1 MTTRLLPNPDVLA
14 QQVDDSMVLVHLETN
29 GIFTLN
35 STGRRVWELLAGGR
49 AVEELERALQEQ
61 YQVDQAQL
69 HQEVTELLEMLR
81 TEQLVIETD
90 QS

>member
-1 MTTRLLPNPDVLA
+1 MSLLSIETHVTTRLLPNPDVLA

-81 TEQLVIETD
+81 T
-90 QS
+90 